1 MLPALLLDPQPHHKV
16 RACACECAC
25 ACVHASVE
33 ASMRFPRL
41 HESICART
49 SMKARASCRRAGAP
63 VGGVPKVLD
72 LCCAPGSK
80 TSQLLDMMHR
90 AAGRAVPTGVL
101 VANDVDKTRVRAVRP
116 VLLRSLPWS
125 HGRRVLARS
134 QTALVAV

>member
-49 SMKARASCRRAGAP
+49 SMQARAPCRRAGAP
-63 VGGVPKVLD
+63 VGGVPRY
-72 LCCAPGSK
+72 S
-80 TSQLLDMMHR
+80 TF
-90 AAGRAVPTGVL
+90 AALPEA
-101 VANDVDKTRVRAVRP
+101 RP
-116 VLLRSLPWS
+116 ASC
-125 HGRRVLARS
+125 
-134 QTALVAV
+134 